1 MKLYRFSNIKY
12 AQLIDGNGASIN
24 SGRWNSL
31 NVPMIYA
38 SSTASL
44 AFLELLRRFKPRHI
58 PINFCLI
65 EYALDD
71 KVSILEITAKE
82 LPVNWDS
89 PIHNDKTQLI
99 GDKFIRDNKHL
110 LLKVPSVLLP
120 SEYHYNINPLH
131 PDIKKLSINE
141 IVKTPINLKLFAK

>member
-1 MKLYRFSNIKY
+1 MTLYRFSNIKY
-12 AQLIDGNGASIN
+12 AHILNGKGASKN

-58 PINFCLI
+58 PINYCLI
-65 EYALDD
+65 EYTVDD
-71 KVSILEITAKE
+71 TIGILEITAKE
-82 LPVNWDS
+82 LPANWDS
-89 PIHNDKTQLI
+89 PIHTDKTQLI
-99 GDKFIRDNKHL
+99 GDKFIKDNKHL

-120 SEYHYNINPLH
+120 REYHYNINPIH
-131 PDIKKLSINE
+131 PDIKKLSITD
-141 IVKTPINLKLFAK
+141 IVKAPINLKLFAT

>member
-12 AQLIDGNGASIN
+12 ANLIDGKGASIN

-31 NVPMIYA
+31 NVPMIYT

-44 AFLELLRRFKPRHI
+44 AFLELLRRFRPRHI
-58 PINFCLI
+58 PVNFCLI
-65 EYALDD
+65 EYTLDG
-71 KVSILEITAKE
+71 KAGILEITKKE

-99 GDKFIRDNKHL
+99 GDKFIKDNNQL

-131 PDIKKLSINE
+131 PDIKKLSITD
-141 IVKTPINLKLFAK
+141 IVKTPINRNLFVK

>member
-12 AQLIDGNGASIN
+12 ANLIDGKGASIN

-31 NVPMIYA
+31 GVPMIYS

-58 PINFCLI
+58 PINYCLI
-65 EYALDD
+65 EYTLED
-71 KVSILEITAKE
+71 KVNILEITAKE

-89 PIHNDKTQLI
+89 LIHNDKTQLI
-99 GDKFIRDNKHL
+99 GDKFIKDGNHL
-110 LLKVPSVLLP
+110 ILKVPSVLLP
-120 SEYHYNINPLH
+120 NEYHYNINPLH
-131 PDIKKLSINE
+131 PDIKKLSISD
-141 IVKTPINLKLFAK
+141 IIKTPVNLRLFT